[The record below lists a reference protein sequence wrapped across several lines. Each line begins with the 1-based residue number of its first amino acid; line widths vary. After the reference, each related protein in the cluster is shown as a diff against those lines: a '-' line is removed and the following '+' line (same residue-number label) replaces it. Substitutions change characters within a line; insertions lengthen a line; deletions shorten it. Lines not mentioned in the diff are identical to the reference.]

1 MASFHGKLTLKS
13 ATTISLHERFT
24 HLRNIKPIPATGPEP
39 DTVSPPQSRPKPRP
53 PSPPRIQEY
62 YVPPRRSNSVPQYH
76 GIFNGDH
83 EDDVIV
89 IDDDDYR
96 PNNYRGQRQTKSAVR
111 SQQSYLQRPRNL
123 APQLAMAA
131 ALKLKRRSIKQ
142 RLGQRP
148 QNFYNY
154 NQQNSVSKGFHL
166 NACV

>member
-1 MASFHGKLTLKS
+1 MKS

-39 DTVSPPQSRPKPRP
+39 EKAPPKPRPP

-76 GIFNGDH
+76 GIFNGGGDRRH
-83 EDDVIV
+83 EDFDDD
-89 IDDDDYR
+89 IDDR
-96 PNNYRGQRQTKSAVR
+96 IPNSYRGPPRRETKSAVR
-111 SQQSYLQRPRNL
+111 SQQSYLQRQPRNL

-154 NQQNSVSKGFHL
+154 NQQNSVRDFH
-166 NACV
+166 

>member
-76 GIFNGDH
+76 GIFNGAGDRRH
-83 EDDVIV
+83 EDFDDD
-89 IDDDDYR
+89 IDDR
-96 PNNYRGQRQTKSAVR
+96 IPNSYRGPPRRETKSAVR
-111 SQQSYLQRPRNL
+111 SQQSYLQRQPRNL

-131 ALKLKRRSIKQ
+131 ALRLKRRSIKQ

-154 NQQNSVSKGFHL
+154 NQQNSVRDFH
-166 NACV
+166 